1 MLSPFYIREMKP
13 GRGWKNG
20 KGKRTSVEACEGGAR
35 SKEKRAE
42 GKGREARKC
51 KCKRRGKEIRKV
63 WIRGVYGGKLGI
75 RYIRDLQVRHRV
87 GETRHARVQRGKERE
102 ENGEKGREKIERE
115 KYIPRA
121 TFAESGRNGRRWTR
135 FEKSSLQFFYGSKTS
150 FVCRSREA

>member
-1 MLSPFYIREMKP
+1 MEKWERKKDERRGLRGGSTLERE
-13 GRGWKNG
+13 
-20 KGKRTSVEACEGGAR
+20 KGGG
-35 SKEKRAE
+35 E
-42 GKGREARKC
+42 GKEARKC

-102 ENGEKGREKIERE
+102 ENREKGREKIERE